1 MLKTASFVYQW
12 VSHLLCASLQDKL
25 NISSLDDE
33 NYRTRTHLDDPDEEI
48 TNHVSVNLAEIHKS
62 IKICK
67 PWLGENIWS
76 NKTVEPL
83 LLCLHFKFRLLLW
96 RQICFYFCII
106 DTVGVPKSTLVI
118 KWVGMG
124 NHVENLFLL
133 Y

>member
-25 NISSLDDE
+25 NISSLVDE

-48 TNHVSVNLAEIHKS
+48 TNHVSVNLAEAAEIHKS

-76 NKTVEPL
+76 NKTVELSCSVYISNLDCCFEGKYAFIFVL
-83 LLCLHFKFRLLLW
+83 L
-96 RQICFYFCII
+96 
-106 DTVGVPKSTLVI
+106 TP
-118 KWVGMG
+118 
-124 NHVENLFLL
+124 
-133 Y
+133 